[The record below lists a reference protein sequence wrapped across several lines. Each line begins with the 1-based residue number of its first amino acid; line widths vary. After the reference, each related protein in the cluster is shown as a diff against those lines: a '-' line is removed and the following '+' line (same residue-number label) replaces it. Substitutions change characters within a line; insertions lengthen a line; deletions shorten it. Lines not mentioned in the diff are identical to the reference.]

1 MCRPVNCAA
10 CFHDWRQK
18 LPVLYKG
25 AFRRYNKDV
34 RVSFSQKETDH
45 ENRRSPEITKD
56 IRHQKKD
63 KAHAPD
69 GSFGDLLTEGTKGTQ
84 EASSSRSIAQVD
96 ALLTVQQTDDPAQR
110 AAKGRMKIRADK
122 LLEGLDRIRTRLL
135 TGQMTV
141 GDVIDIADVVA
152 SHRERITDPALS
164 AILDEI
170 DLRAQIELAKMRMAL
185 DKKTS

>member
-1 MCRPVNCAA
+1 MKIEGP
-10 CFHDWRQK
+10 QK
-18 LPVLYKG
+18 
-25 AFRRYNKDV
+25 
-34 RVSFSQKETDH
+34 SQKT
-45 ENRRSPEITKD
+45 SGTK
-56 IRHQKKD
+56 KKD
-63 KAHAPD
+63 KANAPD
-69 GSFGDLLTEGTKGTQ
+69 GSFGDLLTEGTKSTQ
-84 EASSSRSIAQVD
+84 ETSSSRSIAQVD

-122 LLEGLDRIRTRLL
+122 LLEGLERIRTRLL

-185 DKKTS
+185 DKKPR